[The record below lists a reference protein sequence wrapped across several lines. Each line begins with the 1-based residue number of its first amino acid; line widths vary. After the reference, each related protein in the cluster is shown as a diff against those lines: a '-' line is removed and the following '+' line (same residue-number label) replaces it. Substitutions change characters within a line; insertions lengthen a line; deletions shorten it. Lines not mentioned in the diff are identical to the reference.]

1 MSAAAAVP
9 VRRTQASR
17 REDAARALLDA
28 AAVLFSRRGID
39 QSSMADIG
47 EVAGYSRG
55 LANHH
60 FGSKGTLIEQL
71 IARCQERFVG
81 LLDRPAPGDCRKAIE
96 DIAER
101 YLSHFEQP
109 SPDARALLVMWGA
122 SFPIESPVAAILDAD
137 RRVRTEIEGLVRAG
151 QREGSISNEVDPTA
165 FSLIFLGLIRG
176 VSGVI
181 LTNIGDLD
189 AGALRKQLRA
199 LIDDALKPKG
209 KRNPC

>member
-1 MSAAAAVP
+1 MSAAEALP
-9 VRRTQASR
+9 LRRTQASR

-60 FGSKGTLIEQL
+60 FGSKATLIEQL

-109 SPDARALLVMWGA
+109 IPDSRALLVMWGA
-122 SFPIESPVAAILDAD
+122 SFPSENPVTAILEAD
-137 RRVRTEIEGLVRAG
+137 RRVRAEIERLVRAG
-151 QREGSISNEVDPTA
+151 QREGSISKAVDPGA

-176 VSGVI
+176 VSGVV
-181 LTNIGDLD
+181 LTNSGDLD
-189 AGALRKQLRA
+189 AAALRKQLRA

-209 KRNPC
+209 K